1 MQPINE
7 KAVHEKLESVIK
19 AVRIDK
25 ELLERANEAK
35 EKYEV
40 PISLNRFIVHAVEQ
54 EVERKG
60 V

>member
-1 MQPINE
+1 M
-7 KAVHEKLESVIK
+7 ESKKSKQVIK
-19 AVRIDK
+19 AVRMDK

-54 EVERKG
+54 EAERKG

>member
-1 MQPINE
+1 MKLVNE
-7 KAVHEKLESVIK
+7 KAETVIK

-35 EKYEV
+35 ELYEV

-54 EVERKG
+54 EAERKG

>member
-1 MQPINE
+1 MEIINE
-7 KAVHEKLESVIK
+7 KAVNETVLKTI
-19 AVRIDK
+19 RIN
-25 ELLERANEAK
+25 ERLLERANEAK
-35 EKYEV
+35 EQYEV